1 MFKPRYPHSDT
12 HTFAVTSHTSAPLPV
27 PTEHTERPAT
37 EPVPVRRG
45 VVDIA
50 RANPVVAVTGVVAVG
65 AVVTSMLLAVAV
77 TALALSISGVVLLVL
92 VRMLRQEFHR

>member
-12 HTFAVTSHTSAPLPV
+12 HTFTPTSHTSAPLPV
-27 PTEHTERPAT
+27 TTEHTERLVPA
-37 EPVPVRRG
+37 PVPVRPG

-92 VRMLRQEFHR
+92 VRILRQELNR